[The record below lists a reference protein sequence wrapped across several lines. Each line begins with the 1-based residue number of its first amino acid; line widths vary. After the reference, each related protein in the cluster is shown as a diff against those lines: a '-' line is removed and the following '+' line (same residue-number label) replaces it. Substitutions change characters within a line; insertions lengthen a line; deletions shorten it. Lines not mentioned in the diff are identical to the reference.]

1 MDEKGFKVSATL
13 LQLDRVSLSFGGL
26 RALSDVTFRINAGEI
41 VGLIGPNGAGKTT
54 LVNVCSG
61 VYRPLQGTVRFE
73 DQVISGLRQDQVAQR
88 GMARTFQIVQPF
100 PAMTVRENV
109 AAAAAFGGGKHRLA
123 EAREFADAQLA
134 FVGLAPH
141 ADKSAANLS
150 LAHRKRL
157 ELAKSLALNPRLI
170 WLDEVNAG
178 LNSDDLANTLEL
190 IRRIA
195 ARGITIVMIEHLMKV
210 VMGVTSRILVLKS
223 GVLIAD
229 GLPKDVIRDPVVVE
243 AYLGGHY
250 AEDGSR
256 RDE

>member
-1 MDEKGFKVSATL
+1 MKAPL
-13 LQLDRVSLSFGGL
+13 LQLDEVSLSFGGL
-26 RALSDVTFRINAGEI
+26 KALSDVSLQINAGEI

-54 LVNVCSG
+54 LVNVCAG
-61 VYRPLQGTVRFE
+61 VYRPSRGKVQFE
-73 DQVISGLRQDQVAQR
+73 DRLISGLRQDQVAQR
-88 GMARTFQIVQPF
+88 GMARTYQIVQPF

-109 AAAAAFGGGKHRLA
+109 TAAALFGGGIRHLPD
-123 EAREFADAQLA
+123 ARKFADEQLA

-157 ELAKSLALNPRLI
+157 ELAKSLALKPRLI

-178 LNSDDLANTLEL
+178 LSSDDLDNTLQL
-190 IRRIA
+190 IRQIA

-210 VMGVTSRILVLKS
+210 VMGVSTRILVLKS
-223 GVLIAD
+223 GTLIAD
-229 GLPKDVIRDPVVVE
+229 GLPSDVIRDPAVVE

-256 RDE
+256 RDD

>member
-1 MDEKGFKVSATL
+1 MNAPL
-13 LQLDRVSLSFGGL
+13 LQLDDVSLSFGGL
-26 RALSDVTFRINAGEI
+26 KALSGVTFRINPGEI

-61 VYRPLQGTVRFE
+61 VFKPSRGAVRFE
-73 DQVISGLRQDQVAQR
+73 DHLISGMRQDQVARR

-109 AAAAAFGGGKHRLA
+109 TAAALFGGGIQHVPA
-123 EAREFADAQLA
+123 ARKFADEQLE
-134 FVGLAPH
+134 FVGLAAH

-157 ELAKSLALNPRLI
+157 ELAKSLAIKPRLI

-178 LNSDDLANTLEL
+178 LNSDDLDKTLHL
-190 IRRIA
+190 IRSIA

-210 VMGVTSRILVLKS
+210 VMGVSTRILVLKS
-223 GVLIAD
+223 GTLIAD
-229 GLPKDVIRDPVVVE
+229 GLPADVIRDPVVVE

-250 AEDGSR
+250 AEDGSK
-256 RDE
+256 RDV

>member
-1 MDEKGFKVSATL
+1 VSAPL
-13 LQLDRVSLSFGGL
+13 LQVDQVSISFGGL
-26 RALSDVTFRINAGEI
+26 KALSDVTFKINAGEI
-41 VGLIGPNGAGKTT
+41 VGMIGPNGAGKTT
-54 LVNVCSG
+54 LVNVCNG
-61 VYRPLQGTVRFE
+61 VFRPSHGSVRFE
-73 DQVISGLRQDQVAQR
+73 NYVISGLRQDQVAQR

-109 AAAAAFGGGKHRLA
+109 MAAATFGGGKHRLS
-123 EAREFADAQLA
+123 EARKFADAQLE

-141 ADKSAANLS
+141 AEKSAANLS

-178 LNSDDLANTLEL
+178 LNSDDLENTLDL
-190 IRRIA
+190 IRKIA
-195 ARGITIVMIEHLMKV
+195 DRGITIVMIEHLMKV
-210 VMGVTSRILVLKS
+210 VMGVSTRILVLKS

-229 GLPKDVIRDPVVVE
+229 GLPRDVIRDPVVVE

-256 RDE
+256 RDD